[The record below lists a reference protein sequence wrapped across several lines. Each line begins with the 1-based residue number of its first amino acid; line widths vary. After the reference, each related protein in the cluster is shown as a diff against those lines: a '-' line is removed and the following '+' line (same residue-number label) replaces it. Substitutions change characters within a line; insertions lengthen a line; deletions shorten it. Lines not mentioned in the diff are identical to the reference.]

1 MEDDAR
7 DDADG
12 DDAGRPRVGEDPG
25 AEDAA
30 RERMRELAAAGDY
43 AGALSEYAR
52 LEHELPAPPSRETRR
67 LLEEIRRQAPPP
79 LGTGGYHS

>member
-1 MEDDAR
+1 
-7 DDADG
+7 
-12 DDAGRPRVGEDPG
+12 
-25 AEDAA
+25 
-30 RERMRELAAAGDY
+30 MRELAAAGDY

-52 LEHELPAPPSRETRR
+52 LERELPAPPSRETRR